1 MEEKRSE
8 KKGKCTVTVVPFD
21 AAMLRVEAAEKLR
34 SIAGEPD
41 KPVKAAIG
49 RAAKRVSRWLT
60 SPMSDTRAED
70 IWRLEAK
77 RIHAEEIDAIRAA
90 AAAAEAQRRKE
101 AAQLDQLK
109 DIFATAAE
117 RLRRSDAD
125 FHRDSIAVLERA
137 VGVLGAG
144 DRAVAGE
151 E

>member
-34 SIAGEPD
+34 SIAGEPE

-77 RIHAEEIDAIRAA
+77 RIHAEEIDAIRSAA
-90 AAAAEAQRRKE
+90 TDAQRRKE

-117 RLRRSDAD
+117 RLRQSDPD

-144 DRAVAGE
+144 DRAVARE

>member
-1 MEEKRSE
+1 M
-8 KKGKCTVTVVPFD
+8 
-21 AAMLRVEAAEKLR
+21 
-34 SIAGEPD
+34 
-41 KPVKAAIG
+41 KAAIG

-90 AAAAEAQRRKE
+90 AAEAQRRKE

-117 RLRRSDAD
+117 RLRQSDPD

-137 VGVLGAG
+137 VGVLGGG
-144 DRAVAGE
+144 DRAVARE

>member
-1 MEEKRSE
+1 MSEIRSE
-8 KKGKCTVTVVPFD
+8 KKGNCTVTVVPFD

-90 AAAAEAQRRKE
+90 AADAQRREE
-101 AAQLDQLK
+101 AAKLDQLK

-117 RLRRSDAD
+117 RLRQSDPD

-137 VGVLGAG
+137 VGVLGAV
-144 DRAVAGE
+144 DRAVARE
-151 E
+151 D

>member
-1 MEEKRSE
+1 MSEIRSE

-34 SIAGEPD
+34 SIAGEPE

-49 RAAKRVSRWLT
+49 LAARRVSRWLT

-90 AAAAEAQRRKE
+90 AADAQRREE
-101 AAQLDQLK
+101 AAKLDQIRDALN
-109 DIFATAAE
+109 TAAA
-117 RLRRSDAD
+117 RLRVAD
-125 FHRDSIAVLERA
+125 EDLYGEEASVYERA
-137 VGVLGAG
+137 ARRLGDL
-144 DRAVAGE
+144 DRALAGE